1 MTSARWRI
9 RALVFAL
16 CSVSCASPRA
26 QGQPAD
32 TTSGTGADSL
42 ESVSLERGSC
52 RGSCPSYIVSL
63 RSDGLVRFTGLRAVR
78 PIGSDSAR
86 VSRAAVAALRDAFA
100 RRQFARIPS
109 TIEYD
114 APACGAYVADLP
126 THTLTLRSAS
136 GEHRVRFDE
145 GCRNHPMLLD
155 TLARMVDSISGSA
168 RWTQSPGR

>member
-1 MTSARWRI
+1 MRARWRL
-9 RALVFAL
+9 RAFSLAL
-16 CSVSCASPRA
+16 SAASCASPRA
-26 QGQPAD
+26 QSQPAD
-32 TTSGTGADSL
+32 TTIGTGADSL

-63 RSDGLVRFTGLRAVR
+63 TSDGLVRFTGLRAVR
-78 PIGSDSAR
+78 PVGRDSAR
-86 VSRAAVAALRDAFA
+86 VSPAAVAVLRDAFA

-126 THTLTLRSAS
+126 THTLALRSVS
-136 GEHRVRFDE
+136 GEHRVTFDE

-155 TLARMVDSISGSA
+155 TLARMVDSISGAA